1 MIISTILLSSDNFYV
16 NENGE
21 LPKPRPPHD
30 KQLLATLC
38 KGQSVSQKAYDM
50 LPPSIREVVKV
61 TELEPT
67 IGITIPEI
75 NALTDLLIVSRSNEL
90 IVRGKKFDLERSFKL
105 LVKDRKIELWERV

>member
-1 MIISTILLSSDNFYV
+1 MITSTILLTSDNFYV

-21 LPKPRPPHD
+21 LPSRPPHD

-38 KGQSVSQKAYDM
+38 KDQSVSQKAYDM

-75 NALTDLLIVSRSNEL
+75 DALTDLLIVSRSNEL

-105 LVKDRKIELWERV
+105 LIKDRKIELWGRV